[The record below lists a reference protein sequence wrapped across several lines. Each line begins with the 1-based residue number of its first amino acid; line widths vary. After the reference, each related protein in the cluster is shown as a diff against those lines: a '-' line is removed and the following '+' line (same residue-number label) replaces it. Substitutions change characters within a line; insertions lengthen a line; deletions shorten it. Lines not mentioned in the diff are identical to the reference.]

1 MSQTIHAIRR
11 VIVRAAMLAA
21 VGVVLSGAVPAAHA
35 DEPGA
40 MSEKR
45 WKELT
50 EVQFAELKA
59 AEDMFRKK
67 NYKAARNLYE
77 KFMSIHTKV
86 DAAIYCQLMIAETTR
101 LSGKPKTAVSEFQ
114 FVRDLAPEHDD
125 AKWAHLRI
133 GQCYRTAGDV
143 EKAMQVYMDIFKD
156 NGTHITA
163 FNAALEHVAVLE
175 GQGKLRERVPVWE
188 DFVERFQKSRLD
200 PKAFHSAVT
209 GLAREKMR
217 AGQIDRAYDLYVM
230 VEKTDKAQRN
240 LIDAGASVVGEL
252 ARSKDK
258 AEVTRAEQIASTIA
272 DKAMGWL
279 RDDKDRPGYQE
290 MTGSVISILMTI
302 GRPDDALKQA
312 ANARKLYAE
321 AQWTVLLHTG
331 LLQKLDK
338 LDQAIAVASE
348 ARKYHKDPDWALDLY
363 ANLLLEKDDVN
374 GAIAAWDLMKN
385 KIAALTNSSEALAKA
400 KKIDEAIARRRKIME
415 IDPTASSETY
425 MWIGGLLAKSGK
437 YQEAINEFN
446 LAQNEPKNLYEIA
459 ECLSKMKKY
468 KDAIEQYTAIGAAF
482 ETETP
487 NAIYCIA
494 LELEKMGQT
503 ENAIKRLRQ
512 VCRSFPKSRAASA
525 AHVRLQSKYKIDE
538 TLGGDTGEK
547 KE

>member
-1 MSQTIHAIRR
+1 MSQTIQAIRR
-11 VIVRAAMLAA
+11 VIVRAAVLAA
-21 VGVVLSGAVPAAHA
+21 VGAVLSVVAPAAQA

-45 WKELT
+45 WKELS

-77 KFMSIHTKV
+77 KFMSVHTKV

-114 FVRDLAPEHDD
+114 FVRDLAPDHDD
-125 AKWAHLRI
+125 AKWAQLRI

-163 FNAALEHVAVLE
+163 FTAALEQVAILE

-188 DFVERFQKSRLD
+188 DFVERFQKNRLE
-200 PKAFHSAVT
+200 PRAFHGAVT

-217 AGQIDRAYDLYVM
+217 AGQIDRAYDLYAM
-230 VEKTDKAQRN
+230 VEKTDKAQRS

-258 AEVTRAEQIASTIA
+258 AEVTRAEQIANTIA

-290 MTGSVISILMTI
+290 MTSSVISILMTI
-302 GRPDDALKQA
+302 GRPDDALKHA
-312 ANARKLYAE
+312 VNARKLYAE
-321 AQWTVLLHTG
+321 AQWTVLLHTE
-331 LLQKLDK
+331 LLQKLNK

-363 ANLLLEKDDVN
+363 ANLLLEKEDVN
-374 GAIAAWDLMKN
+374 GAISAWDLMKN

-400 KKIDEAIARRRKIME
+400 KKIDDAIARRRKIME
-415 IDPTASSETY
+415 IDPTTSSETY
-425 MWIGGLLAKSGK
+425 MWIGNLLAKAGK

-468 KDAIEQYTAIGAAF
+468 KDAIEQLTAIGAAF
-482 ETETP
+482 EAETP
-487 NAIYCIA
+487 HAIYCIA